1 MTAIQS
7 IVAILAT
14 TPAPGRAM
22 LTLDTFLASLAY
34 SFLGIFVFLITFVVV
49 DILTPAKLRVEI
61 IDKGNT
67 AVAVL
72 AGAGALSIAIIV
84 AAAIHG

>member
-1 MTAIQS
+1 
-7 IVAILAT
+7 
-14 TPAPGRAM
+14 M

-34 SFLGIFVFLITFVVV
+34 SFLGIVVFLLTFAIV

-61 IDKGNT
+61 IENRNT
-67 AVAVL
+67 AVAIL
-72 AGAGALSIAIIV
+72 AGAGALSIAIII

>member
-1 MTAIQS
+1 MALHNHFLST
-7 IVAILAT
+7 LAT
-14 TPAPGRAM
+14 ATPSGGQM

-34 SFLGIFVFLITFVVV
+34 SFLGITVFLITFVVV

>member
-1 MTAIQS
+1 MTYAHL
-7 IVAILAT
+7 LAT
-14 TPAPGRAM
+14 IPAPGKAM

-34 SFLGIFVFLITFVVV
+34 SFLGIVVFLLTFAIV

-61 IDKGNT
+61 IDKGNN
-67 AVAVL
+67 AVAIL

>member
-1 MTAIQS
+1 MTDPTITLAP
-7 IVAILAT
+7 ILAT
-14 TPAPGRAM
+14 SSGGAM

-34 SFLGIFVFLITFVVV
+34 SFLGITVFLITFVIV

-61 IDKGNT
+61 IDNRNT

-72 AGAGALSIAIIV
+72 AGAGALSIAIII

>member
-1 MTAIQS
+1 
-7 IVAILAT
+7 
-14 TPAPGRAM
+14 M

-34 SFLGIFVFLITFVVV
+34 SFLGIIVFLLTFAIV

-61 IDKGNT
+61 IDKGNN
-67 AVAVL
+67 AVAIL

>member
-1 MTAIQS
+1 MTSTTFFAT
-7 IVAILAT
+7 IL
-14 TPAPGRAM
+14 GGAM

-34 SFLGIFVFLITFVVV
+34 SFLGIIVFLITFAVV

-61 IDKGNT
+61 IENRNT
-67 AVAVL
+67 AVAIL
-72 AGAGALSIAIIV
+72 AGAGALSIAIII

>member
-1 MTAIQS
+1 
-7 IVAILAT
+7 
-14 TPAPGRAM
+14 M
-22 LTLDTFLASLAY
+22 LTIQTFLASLAY
-34 SFLGIFVFLITFVVV
+34 SFLGILMFIVTFVIV
-49 DILTPAKLRVEI
+49 DILTPVKLRVEI

-72 AGAGALSIAIIV
+72 AGAVALSIAIIV

>member
-1 MTAIQS
+1 
-7 IVAILAT
+7 
-14 TPAPGRAM
+14 M

-34 SFLGIFVFLITFVVV
+34 SFLGITVFLITFAVV